1 MQQPLLSIE
10 ILLLITVSL
19 IIIIIIIIIITDFI
33 TFHGWLFRAIMNK
46 NVIKILN
53 IKK

>member
-19 IIIIIIIIIITDFI
+19 IIRIIIITDFI

>member
-19 IIIIIIIIIITDFI
+19 IIIIIIIIITDFI
-33 TFHGWLFRAIMNK
+33 TFHGWFFRAIMNK
-46 NVIKILN
+46 IVIKILN

>member
-19 IIIIIIIIIITDFI
+19 IIIIIIIITDFI
-33 TFHGWLFRAIMNK
+33 TFHGWLFREIMNK
-46 NVIKILN
+46 NVVKILN